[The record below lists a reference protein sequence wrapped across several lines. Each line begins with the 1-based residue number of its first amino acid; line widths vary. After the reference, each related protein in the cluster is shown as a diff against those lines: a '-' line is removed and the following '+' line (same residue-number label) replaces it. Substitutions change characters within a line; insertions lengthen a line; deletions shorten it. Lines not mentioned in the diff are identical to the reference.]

1 MCEQVPTLTPFY
13 LSMETA
19 SFQNAL
25 FTFHNPIFVER
36 NTMDEVQNWR
46 IPIHCFVD
54 FHFNAQW

>member
-36 NTMDEVQNWR
+36 NTMDEVQN
-46 IPIHCFVD
+46 
-54 FHFNAQW
+54 